1 MKIIS
6 HATEKLF
13 RLVALLVLL
22 ALPLAA
28 QEPCGVDFPH
38 DANPTA
44 ITDDDICNFHQVD
57 PQAFRG
63 GRPRSSAYPKL
74 QQLGIRT
81 IINLEEGEHSE
92 NEREVI
98 TRLNETLKPEERI
111 DFISFPVSQT
121 QIEKTGIPNGEVKEL
136 FRLIRGA
143 RKPAFVHCYY
153 GRDRTG
159 AVITLYRML
168 YNEMSYADAFEEALH
183 YKFSSEDSGLKRTI
197 HHYKNP
203 QRLESLLAPAQSV
216 ATGN

>member
-6 HATEKLF
+6 HATERLF

-57 PQAFRG
+57 PQVFRG

-74 QQLGIRT
+74 QQLGVRT

-98 TRLNETLKPEERI
+98 TRLNDTLKPEERI

-136 FRLIRGA
+136 FRLIQNA
-143 RKPAFVHCYY
+143 RKPVFVHCYY

-159 AVITLYRML
+159 AVVALYRML
-168 YNEMSYADAFEEALH
+168 FDEMSFTDAFEEALH
-183 YKFSSEDSGLKRTI
+183 YRFSPEDSGLKRTI
-197 HHYKNP
+197 NHYKNV
-203 QRLESLLAPAQSV
+203 QKLKALLPSAQSV
-216 ATGN
+216 STGN